1 MEKHMIIDKI
11 ENAKLYYGLGERYQ
25 QAFEFILNNDLKNFE
40 NGIYEID
47 GKNIFVSIQDYQTKK
62 AEDSK
67 FEAHK
72 KYADIQLI
80 LKGEE
85 KLGFGDIEN
94 YLATEQYNDEK
105 DIVFLEEKIKN
116 NSNFAK
122 ANEGDFLIFM
132 PSDAHMPCI
141 SIDKPAYVK
150 KAVIKVKI

>member
-1 MEKHMIIDKI
+1 MIIDKT
-11 ENAKLYYGLGERYQ
+11 ENSKIYYGLGKRFQ
-25 QAFEFILNNDLKNFE
+25 QAFEFISNNDLKNFE

-47 GKNIFVSIQDYQTKK
+47 GKNIFVSVQDYQTKK
-62 AEDSK
+62 EEDSK

-85 KLGFGDIEN
+85 KLGFGNIEN
-94 YLATEQYNDEK
+94 YLAIEQYNDEK
-105 DIVFLEEKIKN
+105 DIVFLEERDKN
-116 NSNFAK
+116 NCNFAK

-132 PSDAHMPCI
+132 PSDAHKPCI
-141 SIDKPAYVK
+141 CIDKPSNVK